1 MFQVIFY
8 TYFFKSSDQSGTL
21 PSCWDKLSPFFLTFE
36 GFPNVHKFIWECV
49 LSLPGGVQKEVVD
62 QNVEVTVENDEGSEV
77 SDGD

>member
-1 MFQVIFY
+1 MCFRSFLHL
-8 TYFFKSSDQSGTL
+8 YFL
-21 PSCWDKLSPFFLTFE
+21 HFFLHL
-36 GFPNVHKFIWECV
+36 NVHKFIWECV